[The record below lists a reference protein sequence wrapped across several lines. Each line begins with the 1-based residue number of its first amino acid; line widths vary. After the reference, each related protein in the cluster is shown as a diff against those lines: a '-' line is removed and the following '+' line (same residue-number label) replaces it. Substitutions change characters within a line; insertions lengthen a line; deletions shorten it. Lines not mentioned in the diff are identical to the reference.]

1 MSRRTPIEDLIDL
14 DDISGGFQPQSLDG
28 HPPRINQ
35 NFQKQMHSEIAE
47 RDSQSGPM
55 KNRVRQH
62 SDMRHAMNGG
72 MPYAEHTDYS
82 DVFANVREDPYN
94 VRDYHVRDNH
104 VREDPGRDYQLGP
117 RAAPKPE
124 LTCIQVAN
132 HIRTCPICSKFYD
145 TDKSIYVVIIVILVV
160 IAMILLKKVLEN
172 QK

>member
-14 DDISGGFQPQSLDG
+14 DDISGGFQPQSLEG

-62 SDMRHAMNGG
+62 SDMRQAMNGG
-72 MPYAEHTDYS
+72 MPYAEHPDQS
-82 DVFANVREDPYN
+82 DVFSREVEYDYRPYQ
-94 VRDYHVRDNH
+94 VIQRP
-104 VREDPGRDYQLGP
+104 EEYQLGP
-117 RAAPKPE
+117 RAVPKPE

-160 IAMILLKKVLEN
+160 IAMILLKKVLET